1 MKPVIRRIL
10 LLTFSVLV
18 LAGCGAQ
25 ERDALRVGEESISE
39 QGLTDLVLAVSGG
52 APDDE
57 EPSALSAQDFRDI
70 GAVWLRD
77 AAAVTY
83 LEENGVTITQSERD
97 GIKSEIEDAIA
108 AQQLG
113 AISRQSEGYEALTVN
128 VWVTAQ
134 GPALDT
140 PAVQEELLTLVKNAA
155 VSSRIGKFD
164 VETFA
169 LVPRG

>member
-18 LAGCGAQ
+18 LAGCSAQ

-39 QGLTDLVLAVSGG
+39 QGLTDLVLALSGG
-52 APDDE
+52 APDGE
-57 EPSALSAQDFRDI
+57 EPSALSAQTFREI

-77 AAAVTY
+77 AAALTY
-83 LEENGVTITQSERD
+83 LEENGVTITPSERD
-97 GIKSEIEDAIA
+97 GIKSEIENAIV

-113 AISRQSEGYEALTVN
+113 AISRQSEGYEALTTN
-128 VWVTAQ
+128 LWVASQ
-134 GPALDT
+134 GSALAAPD
-140 PAVQEELLTLVKNAA
+140 VQEELLTLVKNGA

-164 VETFA
+164 VETFE